1 MMPDEPIDRLLQAIE
16 PGLPLVKREALRQ
29 QLADAVNYLLGNDF
43 SRLVQVLYRVDV
55 SEPRLKR
62 LLQEQ
67 PNTDAAVLI
76 AELLIQ
82 RQEEKIKTRQAFR
95 SGEDIPEDENW

>member
-1 MMPDEPIDRLLQAIE
+1 MMPDEPIDRLLQAVE

-29 QLADAVNYLLGNDF
+29 QLADAINYLLVSDF

-55 SEPRLKR
+55 SEQKLKQ

-67 PNTDAAVLI
+67 PTADAAVLI
-76 AELLIQ
+76 SDLLIQ
-82 RQEEKIKTRQAFR
+82 RQEEKIKTRQSFR
-95 SGEDIPEDENW
+95 SEDNIPEDEKW